1 MRTSL
6 CLNCKSNGKK
16 TDISVKFFV
25 QQRIFMYTLSM
36 QFIYTTIEQYKSN
49 FKVLV
54 TLVFTFYLKM

>member
-1 MRTSL
+1 MRISL
-6 CLNCKSNGKK
+6 CLNCMSNGKK

-25 QQRIFMYTLSM
+25 QQRIFMYILSM

>member
-1 MRTSL
+1 MRISL

-16 TDISVKFFV
+16 TDISVKLFV
-25 QQRIFMYTLSM
+25 QQRIFMYILSM
-36 QFIYTTIEQYKSN
+36 QFIYTTIKQYKSN